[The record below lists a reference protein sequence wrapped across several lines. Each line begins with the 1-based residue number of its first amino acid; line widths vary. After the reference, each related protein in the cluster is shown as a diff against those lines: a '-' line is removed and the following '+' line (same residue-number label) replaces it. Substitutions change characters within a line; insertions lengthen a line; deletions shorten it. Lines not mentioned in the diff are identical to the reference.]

1 MENKGEG
8 IMEEI
13 LYELELPEEIY
24 EQLCDLAEQNGIT
37 VEEQI
42 SRCCQAVI
50 DKFVGAGSPG
60 LH

>member
-1 MENKGEG
+1 
-8 IMEEI
+8 MEEI
-13 LYELELPEEIY
+13 QYELELPEELY